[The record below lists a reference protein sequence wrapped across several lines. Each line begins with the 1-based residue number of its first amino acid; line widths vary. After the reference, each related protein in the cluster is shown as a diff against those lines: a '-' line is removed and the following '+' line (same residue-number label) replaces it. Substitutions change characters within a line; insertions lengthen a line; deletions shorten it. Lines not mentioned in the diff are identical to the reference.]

1 VSRLLFALLL
11 VAAVLAGLLKLGEL
25 GIGPVVIT
33 PENEQKIILQLGKP
47 RGGATSPGIT
57 LRWPL
62 IEEVK
67 VFDRRWLHL
76 SSAPKDIQTLDRE
89 RLVVDNYVIW
99 RIADPLLFLK
109 SYPTGMEEAKRQI
122 DQKVK
127 AKVREVIGQRKLMQ
141 VLRDSR
147 QEIMDEITAKS
158 DAELQRFGIQV
169 GDVRINRTELPART
183 EKNVFA
189 RMRAERERLA
199 LKQRAEGDEDAR
211 RLRAEADREARVT
224 IAKAHGQ
231 AEVERGKGDAEA
243 ARIYAA
249 AYGQDAEFYG
259 FVRSLEAY
267 RKTLAKGTTMV
278 LPPSHP
284 FFEVFQQGGA
294 LPDGASTPGAR

>member
-1 VSRLLFALLL
+1 MSRLFIGLLL
-11 VAAVLAGLLKLGEL
+11 VAAVLAGLLKLGEF

-33 PENEQKIILQLGKP
+33 RENEQKIILELGKP
-47 RGGATSPGIT
+47 RGGATSAGIT

-62 IEEVK
+62 IDEVK

-99 RIADPLLFLK
+99 HIADPLLFFK
-109 SYPTGMEEAKRQI
+109 SYPTGMKEAERQI

-158 DAELQRFGIQV
+158 DSELQRFGIQV
-169 GDVRINRTELPART
+169 LDVRINRTELPTNT
-183 EKNVFA
+183 EENVFA
-189 RMRAERERLA
+189 RMRAERNRLA
-199 LKQRAEGDEDAR
+199 RKSRAEGDEEAR
-211 RLRAEADREARVT
+211 SLRADADREARV
-224 IAKAHGQ
+224 IVADARSKAD
-231 AEVERGKGDAEA
+231 VERGKGDAKA
-243 ARIYAA
+243 AGIYAA

-259 FVRSLEAY
+259 FMRSLEAY
-267 RKTLAKGTTMV
+267 RKTIGKGTTMV
-278 LPPSHP
+278 LRPDHP
-284 FFEVFQQGGA
+284 FFRLFQQGGA
-294 LPDGASTPGAR
+294 LPALSAAPSGH